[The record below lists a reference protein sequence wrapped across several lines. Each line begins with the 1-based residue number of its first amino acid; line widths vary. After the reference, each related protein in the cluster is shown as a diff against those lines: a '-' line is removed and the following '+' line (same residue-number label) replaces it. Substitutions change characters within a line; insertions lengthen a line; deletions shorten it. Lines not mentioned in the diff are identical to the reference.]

1 MSGWALIS
9 LCCWNQDRFHW
20 QNLDDTMD
28 GIIKSPPQIPALRRH
43 VVRYGG
49 KLPRER
55 FHRAD
60 LAEIFRTH
68 TLFCQTEPRRSIS
81 RHISST
87 KCKAACKK
95 STGYQTNPIKNLRNP
110 QQSTHHL
117 FPDAPPPLPPPTR
130 PHLLQAKAAKE
141 KADAAAAEK
150 ESAEKA
156 AAEAIVYIKRPQCKQ
171 ICYIF

>member
-1 MSGWALIS
+1 MSGWALIRV
-9 LCCWNQDRFHW
+9 CCWNRDGFHW

-60 LAEIFRTH
+60 LAEIFRIH
-68 TLFCQTEPRRSIS
+68 TLFCQTEPWRSIS
-81 RHISST
+81 RQVSST
-87 KCKAACKK
+87 KGKATCKK
-95 STGYQTNPIKNLRNP
+95 STGFWPNPIENLWNP
-110 QQSTHHL
+110 QRSTLDL
-117 FPDAPPPLPPPTR
+117 FPHAPHPPPPSR

-141 KADAAAAEK
+141 KADAAAAQK
-150 ESAEKA
+150 EAAEKA
-156 AAEAIVYIKRPQCKQ
+156 AAEAVVYLKCPYCRQ